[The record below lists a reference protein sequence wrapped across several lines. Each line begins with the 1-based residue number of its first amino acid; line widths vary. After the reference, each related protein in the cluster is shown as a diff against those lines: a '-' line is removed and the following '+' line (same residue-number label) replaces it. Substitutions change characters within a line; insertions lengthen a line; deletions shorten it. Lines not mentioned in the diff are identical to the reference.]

1 MVSELSARL
10 LKGYSISYTT
20 SKPLAPAKCFSGFGG
35 ASSSGSTSSSD
46 PESQNPSVEPRSLSD
61 QSSSIYNQSSEPVS
75 NRDACFKRRKIDEL
89 RFAASR
95 VKDDLEKGGLPFPS
109 VHANKPRALEGF
121 DINMNSV
128 SLLSAKK
135 VSSSPFLSA
144 FAGKRSFDRMD
155 EIDQLFTA
163 TRKVYSK
170 RWTQGDGIDWDK
182 SSTGSL
188 TSDSEASCA
197 VDISPLLEDALKYRT
212 PGTGSKHPAPA
223 PMKTV
228 CMKTALENSGEPR

>member
-10 LKGYSISYTT
+10 LKGHSISYTT
-20 SKPLAPAKCFSGFGG
+20 SKPLAPGKSFSGFSS
-35 ASSSGSTSSSD
+35 ASSSASSG
-46 PESQNPSVEPRSLSD
+46 PESQNPSLEPRSLSD
-61 QSSSIYNQSSEPVS
+61 RSSSMNNNYSADRVT

-95 VKDDLEKGGLPFPS
+95 VKEDLEKGGLPFPS
-109 VHANKPRALEGF
+109 IHANKPRALEGF
-121 DINMNSV
+121 DIDMSCV
-128 SLLSAKK
+128 RLLSAKN
-135 VSSSPFLSA
+135 VSTSPFLTA
-144 FAGKRSFDRMD
+144 PTGKRSFDRMD

-170 RWTQGDGIDWDK
+170 RWTQGDGIDWDQ
-182 SSTGSL
+182 SSAGSL
-188 TSDSEASCA
+188 TSDSESSCA

-212 PGTGSKHPAPA
+212 TDTNKLPEPA

-228 CMKTALENSGEPR
+228 CMRTALENSSEPR

>member
-20 SKPLAPAKCFSGFGG
+20 AKPLAPGKCFSGSSS
-35 ASSSGSTSSSD
+35 ASSSGSSSD
-46 PESQNPSVEPRSLSD
+46 RESQNPSLEPRSLSD
-61 QSSSIYNQSSEPVS
+61 RSSSINRTSSERVS

-109 VHANKPRALEGF
+109 IHANKPRALEGF
-121 DINMNSV
+121 DIDMSSV
-128 SLLSAKK
+128 SLLSAKN
-135 VSSSPFLSA
+135 VSSSPFLSV
-144 FAGKRSFDRMD
+144 FAGKRSFDSFD
-155 EIDQLFTA
+155 EIDQLFTE

-170 RWTQGDGIDWDK
+170 RWTQGEGIDWDK

-197 VDISPLLEDALKYRT
+197 VDISPLLEDALKYKT
-212 PGTGSKHPAPA
+212 SGTSNMLLAPK

-228 CMKTALENSGEPR
+228 CMKTALENSSEPR